1 MVDGSLVDG
10 LSVVDGLVDRLGVV
24 ALAVVDLMG
33 LSVVRVL
40 DVDDG
45 ARVGIVN
52 LVGHGLEATVGEG
65 NMVAAVGRVAVPG
78 LVGTKL
84 DGVLVVVVGVDTI
97 LVFIMGWGLLVGW
110 LMVGGGVLVYGS
122 MVGGTVEVGRGG
134 QSKGQECGEG
144 KENLR

>member
-1 MVDGSLVDG
+1 MVIGG
-10 LSVVDGLVDRLGVV
+10 MVDGLVDGLRVV
-24 ALAVVDLMG
+24 ALAVVDLMR
-33 LSVVRVL
+33 LSVVGVL
-40 DVDDG
+40 DVHDS
-45 ARVGIVN
+45 ARVGIIN
-52 LVGHGLEATVGEG
+52 LVCHGLEAAVGEG

-122 MVGGTVEVGRGG
+122 MVGGAVEVGRGG